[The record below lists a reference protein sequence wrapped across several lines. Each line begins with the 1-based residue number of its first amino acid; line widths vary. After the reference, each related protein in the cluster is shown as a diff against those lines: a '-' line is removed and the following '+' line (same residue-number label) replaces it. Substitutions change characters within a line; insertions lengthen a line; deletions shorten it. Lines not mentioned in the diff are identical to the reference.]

1 MTTTFMNNFLD
12 EVCGGLVA
20 ISSVDNYAELER
32 KAKELATEEYVKNK
46 DNADFERICNYIVER
61 YDMHIDEL
69 IEVLSASYMLKLA
82 METKS
87 ESLIT
92 FQRQQLLD
100 YQNWF
105 AKKQDADE
113 IAAYNFFNEKLLG

>member
-12 EVCGGLVA
+12 EMCGGLAA

-46 DNADFERICNYIVER
+46 DNADFARICNYIMER

-69 IEVLSASYMLKLA
+69 IEVLSAPYMLKLA

-87 ESLIT
+87 KSLIE

-100 YQNWF
+100 YRGWF
-105 AKKQDADE
+105 AKKRDADE
-113 IAAYNFFNEKLLG
+113 VAAYNFFNEKLLG